1 VPRAEEDPGHD
12 RLSTAAFAVGLAAA
26 LTGVVYFVAIPLGIA
41 GLVIG
46 LIARRRAAPGSRRVA
61 VGGVLL
67 SLVGLLVGTGL
78 VIVLLAADEDSD
90 PDPTDR
96 PPQHDL
102 DAQVDCQADIG
113 VLRAAGHVTNSTGET
128 VTYYIKTV
136 WEDDGQMVAE
146 QTAVVEAVS
155 AGEARRWEV
164 TVDGDGSVATTCRVS
179 EIDRQAQ

>member
-1 VPRAEEDPGHD
+1 MPRADDDPGHD

-41 GLVIG
+41 GLVTG
-46 LIARRRAAPGSRRVA
+46 LVALRRATPGSRRVA

-78 VIVLLAADEDSD
+78 VVVLLAADEDGD
-90 PDPTDR
+90 TDPTDR
-96 PPQHDL
+96 PPQQDL
-102 DAQVDCQADIG
+102 DAQVHCQADIG
-113 VLRAAGHVTNSTGET
+113 VLRAAGHVTNRTGQT
-128 VTYYIKTV
+128 VTYYIETV
-136 WEDDGQMVAE
+136 WENDGQRIAE
-146 QTAVVEAVS
+146 QTAVIEDVT

-164 TVDGDGSVATTCRVS
+164 SAEGDGGGATTCRVS

>member
-1 VPRAEEDPGHD
+1 VPRADDDPGHD

-26 LTGVVYFVAIPLGIA
+26 LTGVVYFVAIPLGVA
-41 GLVIG
+41 GLVTG

-61 VGGVLL
+61 VGGILL

-78 VIVLLAADEDSD
+78 VVVLLAADEDAD

-128 VTYYIKTV
+128 VTYYIEAV
-136 WEDDGQMVAE
+136 WENDGRTIAA
-146 QTAVVEAVS
+146 QTAVIEDVT

-164 TVDGDGSVATTCRVS
+164 TAEGDGDVATTCRVA